1 MNIKMN
7 AKLIEQAYSNIKDV
21 VARTPLQFNERLSKE
36 FNANV
41 YLKREDLQTVRSYKI
56 RGAYNKISLLTPAEK
71 KRGVVCASAGNH
83 AQGVAFSCNK
93 LGIKGHIFMPNNTPR
108 QKIERVK
115 KFGGK
120 WATIVMSGDNFDKAC
135 LEAKKFS
142 KKNNKVFI
150 HPFDDALV
158 IAGQGTVGLEIFEQ
172 LAEKPDF
179 IFVPVGGGGLIS
191 GVGVYAKEKN
201 KKIKLIGVES
211 EGSPSMFKAL
221 KKGRVITLDHIDKFV
236 DGTAVKTIGKLGFEI
251 SKKLVDKVVIV
262 PDGKTCQEMIAL
274 YQNNGIVTEPAG
286 ALSLSALE
294 QMKDKIKGKTVVCIV
309 SGGNNDISR
318 YPEIIDRSLVYQG
331 LKHYFVIEFSQ
342 KAGSLRKY
350 LDSVLG
356 PNDDIVLFEYFKK
369 NNRESGPALVG
380 IELIRKEDF
389 KPLLKRMDTSGFK
402 YQILDRKSPL
412 FYFII

>member
-1 MNIKMN
+1 MNTKIN
-7 AKLIEQAYSNIKDV
+7 AKLIEEAYSNIKDV
-21 VARTPLQFNERLSKE
+21 VVRTPLQFNERLSKE
-36 FNANV
+36 FQARV
-41 YLKREDLQTVRSYKI
+41 YLKREDLQTIRSYKI
-56 RGAYNKISLLTPAEK
+56 RGAYNKISLLTSAEK

-93 LGIKGHIFMPNNTPR
+93 LGINGHIFMPNNTPG

-120 WATIVMSGDNFDKAC
+120 WTTVVMSGDNFDVAC
-135 LEAKKFS
+135 REAEKFS

-158 IAGQGTVGLEIFEQ
+158 IAGQGTAALEIFEQ
-172 LAEKPDF
+172 LVEQPDF

-191 GVGVYAKEKN
+191 GVGIYAKEKN

-211 EGSPSMFKAL
+211 EGSPSMFEAL
-221 KKGRVITLDHIDKFV
+221 KKGKITTLKHIDKFV

-251 SKKLVDKVVIV
+251 SKKLVDKVLIV
-262 PDGKTCQEMIAL
+262 PDGKTCQEMISL

-286 ALSLSALE
+286 ALALSSLE

-331 LKHYFVIEFSQ
+331 LKHYFVVEFSQ

-350 LDSVLG
+350 LDTVLG

-380 IELIRKEDF
+380 IELIKKEDI
-389 KPLLKRMDTSGFK
+389 KQLLKRMNTSGFK

-412 FYFII
+412 FYFIV